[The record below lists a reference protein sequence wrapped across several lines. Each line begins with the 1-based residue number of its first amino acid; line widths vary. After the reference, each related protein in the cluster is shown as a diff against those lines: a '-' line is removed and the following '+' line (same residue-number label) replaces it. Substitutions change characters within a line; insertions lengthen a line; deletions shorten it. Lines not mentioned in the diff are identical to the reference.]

1 MLEEFRLPLVHCI
14 PVVSIT
20 VFVFSTRPWLRRG
33 GKSGQQE
40 CVNGM
45 GCANRHVEK
54 ETLIK
59 AYLMVWN
66 ALVENRADFME
77 QLQSENLL
85 EDYRAEKLI
94 EYTDGAEPL
103 MEMDTD
109 FMLKTL
115 DHIKVFED
123 GTLLVVFLDGTE
135 IECKNEEE

>member
-1 MLEEFRLPLVHCI
+1 MVFLLCI
-14 PVVSIT
+14 TPMWTVLSI
-20 VFVFSTRPWLRRG
+20 
-33 GKSGQQE
+33 GQMKQHTSMA
-40 CVNGM
+40 CQGSQ
-45 GCANRHVEK
+45 

-59 AYLMVWN
+59 AYLMAWN
-66 ALVENRADFME
+66 ALVEKREDFMEEWTE

-85 EDYRAEKLI
+85 EGYRAEKFI

-103 MEMDTD
+103 TKMDTD

-123 GTLLVVFLDGTE
+123 GTLLLVFLDGTE